1 MDRVNTTYDK
11 LIYSII
17 YKYFGFY
24 QDKDDLYQV
33 GYIGL
38 LNALNNYD
46 KSKNTKFITYA
57 YPYIYGEMY
66 KLVNNDKNIKVNRET
81 NALYLKITKVSAML
95 AQKLMHEPT
104 TLEIANYL
112 EIDEN
117 LVIDAI
123 STSYAILDIDEK
135 DYGYSD
141 KTFENMALNM
151 EIDNLNPE
159 EYEIIKGR
167 FKNDLSQQE
176 IANIMGISQ
185 VQVSR
190 KEKKILEKLKSR
202 LI

>member
-1 MDRVNTTYDK
+1 MDRVNTSYDK

-17 YKYFGFY
+17 YKYFNFY

-81 NALYLKITKVSAML
+81 NTLYLKITKVSAML

-104 TLEIANYL
+104 PKEIAEYLEIA
-112 EIDEN
+112 EE

>member
-17 YKYFGFY
+17 YKYFSFY

-57 YPYIYGEMY
+57 YSYIYGEMY

-112 EIDEN
+112 EVDED

-123 STSYAILDIDEK
+123 STSYAILDIYER
-135 DYGYSD
+135 DYGYND
-141 KTFENMALNM
+141 KTFDNMALNM
-151 EIDNLNPE
+151 EIDNLNSE
-159 EYEIIKGR
+159 EYEIINGR